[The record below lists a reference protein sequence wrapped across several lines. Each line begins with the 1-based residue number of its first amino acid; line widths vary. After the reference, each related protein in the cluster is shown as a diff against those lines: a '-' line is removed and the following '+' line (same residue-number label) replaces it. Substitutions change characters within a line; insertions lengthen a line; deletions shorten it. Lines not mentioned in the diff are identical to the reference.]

1 MPNLDSFCTKAFSG
15 FSNELIEAI
24 QNAPMPDLG
33 DGARSGGEGVA
44 TLQTLLRSGDIAK
57 SINASSPLGAQ
68 LCTSGLWLLAGDLD
82 RSHRISQ
89 DIDEKEGS
97 FWHGIM
103 HRREGDFSNAKYW
116 FRRVG
121 KHPVITQLA
130 EICGDQFRSPEEFVD
145 ACAEA
150 TRGSTQLYGQ
160 CQDVQWKEWQSLMAY
175 CVTL

>member
-1 MPNLDSFCTKAFSG
+1 M
-15 FSNELIEAI
+15 IEAI
-24 QNAPMPDLG
+24 QNAPLPDLG
-33 DGARSGGEGVA
+33 DGSRSAGGDVSALEA
-44 TLQTLLRSGDIAK
+44 QLRGGDIAG
-57 SINASSPLGAQ
+57 SINASSPLGTQ
-68 LCTSGLWLLAGDLD
+68 LCSSGLWLLAGDLD

-121 KHPVITQLA
+121 KHPVISQLS
-130 EICGDQFRSPEEFVD
+130 ELCGNQFRSPEDFVD

-150 TRGSTQLYGQ
+150 TRAEANGAQANQAGSTPLYAQ
-160 CQDVQWKEWQSLMAY
+160 CQDVQWKEWQLLMAH
-175 CVTL
+175 CVVL